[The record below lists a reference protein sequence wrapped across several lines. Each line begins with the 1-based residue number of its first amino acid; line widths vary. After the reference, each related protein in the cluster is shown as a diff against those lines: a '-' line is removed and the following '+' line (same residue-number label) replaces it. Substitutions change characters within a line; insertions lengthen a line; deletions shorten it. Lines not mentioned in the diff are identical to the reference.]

1 MWQRAGG
8 RRRLCSEEAS
18 RNLLLV
24 ARLSEGGGEPL
35 KTLVQTITRRGTG
48 RLDVLLEERD

>member
-1 MWQRAGG
+1 MWQRAGV

-48 RLDVLLEERD
+48 GLDVLLEERD